1 MSVAVW
7 RSDAVVVRLAKVVGG
22 LVVTAC
28 IAMLWPTIIFSFP
41 EKHERPNATALVQ
54 SCEDTGPV
62 TRRGFGHN
70 WDCAVQIR
78 DDETGKSWTTTIDM
92 NLFSPEDVGEEKR
105 LTWGYGGSRFS
116 TNTSV
121 RTYTAAEGY
130 SEGFHLV
137 VITLATIAISPLLL
151 WMFAKSLVWGYSQ
164 AGQREFWE
172 KIHGT
177 PSERAEKKRREQQ
190 EEARLRELRR
200 VTDEKRRAHREARA
214 AGLDTLAPTVIP
226 GTNAEVVRY
235 HEGWSMV
242 IGGLIASAV
251 CSLFLYIAL
260 YPEEAVNSS
269 SSVASVVGW
278 FFTVILFVPSVLMT
292 IFATAMTA
300 KPLRVHVDSRGLYL
314 PSKEGLDL
322 VGWHE
327 VRALHGR
334 MPQPKIKD
342 DPESKP
348 IQAAL
353 LFQPADDGFGAAHP
367 QLMDTDDPRTPRL
380 LLPRRSTVN
389 RVTRAIS
396 EFRPDL
402 LR

>member
-1 MSVAVW
+1 MAVW
-7 RSDAVVVRLAKVVGG
+7 RSDELPVRMAKLVGG

-70 WDCAVQIR
+70 WDCTFQVR
-78 DDETGKSWTTTIDM
+78 DDETGKSWTTTTDM

-116 TNTSV
+116 TNTAV

-130 SEGFHLV
+130 SAGFRLV
-137 VITLATIAISPLLL
+137 VITLATIAIAPPAL

-172 KIHGT
+172 RISGT
-177 PSERAEKKRREQQ
+177 PAERAEERRRKQQ
-190 EEARLRELRR
+190 EEARFRERQR
-200 VTDEKRRAHREARA
+200 AVAAERRAHREARA
-214 AGLDTLAPTVIP
+214 AGIDAPSPAAVP
-226 GTNAEVVRY
+226 GANAAVVRY
-235 HEGWSMV
+235 REGWGMV
-242 IGGLIASAV
+242 IAGLISSAV
-251 CSLFLYIAL
+251 GSLFLYIAL
-260 YPEEAVNSS
+260 YPEEAVRSS

-278 FFTVILFVPSVLMT
+278 FFAVIIFVPSVLVT
-292 IFATAMTA
+292 VLAVVMTA
-300 KPLRVHVDSRGLYL
+300 KPVRVHVDERGIYL
-314 PSKEGLDL
+314 PSKGALDL
-322 VGWHE
+322 VTWNE

-334 MPQPKIKD
+334 MPRPKVKD
-342 DPESKP
+342 DPNSKP
-348 IQAAL
+348 IPAAL
-353 LFQPADDGFGAAHP
+353 LFQPADDGFLAAHP
-367 QLMDTDDPRTPRL
+367 QLVDADNPQVPRL
-380 LLPRRSTVN
+380 HLPGKSTVN
-389 RVTRAIS
+389 RLTRAIAS
-396 EFRPDL
+396 FRPDL